1 MTSETDDADTGG
13 GDRSS
18 AANAGREGEHEPSTT
33 VDEPPELRIEELSL
47 PQRVFVAAVQN
58 PFRGALIALLFGLAF
73 SFFIALWL
81 VFPRIAAGFTVLALV
96 VGALIAAVLTLLR

>member
-1 MTSETDDADTGG
+1 MTSETDDADHGG
-13 GDRSS
+13 SDRSPS
-18 AANAGREGEHEPSTT
+18 ADAKRDGERGPPT
-33 VDEPPELRIEELSL
+33 DGEPPELRIEELSL

-81 VFPRIAAGFTVLALV
+81 AFPRIAAGFS
-96 VGALIAAVLTLLR
+96 VLTLVVVVLIAGVLRLLR